1 MYYASCYF
9 HSIGPLL
16 ALLLPCRVVRIKKF
30 THCSL
35 EDKPRGRM
43 KSLRLILL
51 SIMISATGLLPA
63 QPVQAA
69 AIDNGSFMS
78 LWSSYSHCQAGTDID
93 QLREDALTLANAAN
107 RSLIQESFILPLPSK
122 LEELVSTPVARFAVD
137 VKAMAAACSL
147 RAGSAAMEAKKLGVA
162 KDLLQTILSYQ
173 PQSEYAYYALQ
184 AKALLSE
191 LDTNVIEVTL
201 NLP

>member
-1 MYYASCYF
+1 
-9 HSIGPLL
+9 
-16 ALLLPCRVVRIKKF
+16 
-30 THCSL
+30 
-35 EDKPRGRM
+35 M
-43 KSLRLILL
+43 KNLRFILVGILI
-51 SIMISATGLLPA
+51 SVAGVQTS

-78 LWSSYSHCQAGTDID
+78 LWRTYSHCQATTNID
-93 QLREDALTLANAAN
+93 QLRENALALTSAAN
-107 RSLIQESFILPLPSK
+107 RSLTEDAFVLPLPGK
-122 LEELVSTPVARFAVD
+122 LEKLVSTPVARVAVD

-147 RAGSAAMEAKKLGVA
+147 RASSAAVEAGKLDMA
-162 KDLLQTILSYQ
+162 KDLLHSILSYQ

-191 LDTNVIEVTL
+191 IETNVIEVTL

>member
-1 MYYASCYF
+1 
-9 HSIGPLL
+9 
-16 ALLLPCRVVRIKKF
+16 
-30 THCSL
+30 
-35 EDKPRGRM
+35 M
-43 KSLRLILL
+43 KNFRLMLVGILV
-51 SIMISATGLLPA
+51 SVAGFQTG

-69 AIDNGSFMS
+69 AIDNGSFMN
-78 LWSSYSHCQAGTDID
+78 LWRSYSHCQATTDID
-93 QLREDALTLANAAN
+93 QLREDALTLTNAAN
-107 RSLIQESFILPLPSK
+107 RSLTQEGFVLPLPGK
-122 LEELVSTPVARFAVD
+122 LEKFVSTPAARFAVD

-147 RAGSAAMEAKKLGVA
+147 RAGSAAVEAGKLDIA

-191 LDTNVIEVTL
+191 LETSIVQVTL

>member
-1 MYYASCYF
+1 
-9 HSIGPLL
+9 
-16 ALLLPCRVVRIKKF
+16 
-30 THCSL
+30 
-35 EDKPRGRM
+35 M
-43 KSLRLILL
+43 KNFRLMLVGILV
-51 SIMISATGLLPA
+51 SVAGFQTG

-78 LWSSYSHCQAGTDID
+78 LWRSYSHCQATTDID
-93 QLREDALTLANAAN
+93 QLREDALTLTNAAN
-107 RSLIQESFILPLPSK
+107 RSLTQEAFVLPLPGK
-122 LEELVSTPVARFAVD
+122 LEEFVSTPAPRFSVD

-147 RAGSAAMEAKKLGVA
+147 RAGSAAVEAGKLDIA

-173 PQSEYAYYALQ
+173 PQSEYAYYTLQ

-191 LDTNVIEVTL
+191 LETSIVQVTL

>member
-1 MYYASCYF
+1 MCATLRQD
-9 HSIGPLL
+9 G
-16 ALLLPCRVVRIKKF
+16 
-30 THCSL
+30 
-35 EDKPRGRM
+35 PRGSM
-43 KSLRLILL
+43 KNFSLILM
-51 SIMISATGLLPA
+51 SILISIAGLQTG
-63 QPVQAA
+63 QPVHAA

-78 LWSSYSHCQAGTDID
+78 LWSSYSHCQATTDID
-93 QLREDALTLANAAN
+93 QLREDALTLTNAAN
-107 RSLIQESFILPLPSK
+107 RSLTQESFVLPLPGK
-122 LEELVSTPVARFAVD
+122 LEQFVSTPAARFAVD

-147 RAGSAAMEAKKLGVA
+147 RAGSAAVGARKLDIA

-191 LDTNVIEVTL
+191 LETKIVEVTL